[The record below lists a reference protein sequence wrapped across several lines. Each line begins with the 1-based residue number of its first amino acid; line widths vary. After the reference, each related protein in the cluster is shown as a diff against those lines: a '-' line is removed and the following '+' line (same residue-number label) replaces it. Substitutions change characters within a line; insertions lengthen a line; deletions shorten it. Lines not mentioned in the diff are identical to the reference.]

1 MTGVGVERN
10 GVVEH
15 FLGLRLRVNEVVV
28 VEDVAV
34 VVVVV
39 VVHAAIV
46 VVGVSPATEGRGSR
60 ARTEGIKNVQNI
72 LY

>member
-28 VEDVAV
+28 VEDVA